1 MALPLLNILTVL
13 TILFVLD
20 SEGLI
25 EIDSSLLIDGLY
37 SMGVT

>member
-20 SEGLI
+20 SEGFI
-25 EIDSSLLIDGLY
+25 EIGSGWLIDRLY
-37 SMGVT
+37 SMGVA